1 MDRYLLGGLVSTA
14 LLCVGAGCSHLMETR
29 TIQRF
34 ADGVQTGNLETLKS
48 QTSPQFA
55 EKALRSTDALQDLK
69 ILRLPDGKVSVVEV
83 KEISPSR
90 KKVTV
95 EVGEMKQELF
105 YEITKNSKGTW
116 VVDDIYLRQKK
127 RGIEAYK
134 SVTEQMDL
142 LLTVREFLDHWQSGD
157 RTDIFAN
164 TTPEFRAALE
174 KLPPSYLAR
183 VTGDVVERR
192 SPGSRFQP
200 KAEMDETKAV
210 VRLAR
215 GAGEVA
221 LSLELVDGTWLVHDV
236 GVDSRDDA
244 QHIPSLRKLAI
255 SVGTCVDFL
264 AAYDSAEHDRLK
276 GLVAEEFYEGALS
289 VGDLK
294 SVQLPHP
301 TLSDFDLDVKVQDLR
316 ADFILKNDFQI
327 VQINMHETEK
337 ENLNDPTK
345 FEVTDVTIYD
355 IESKQEQRLAAL
367 FTSRAMLELFVKA
380 LADRDLAQLRHCTT
394 RDFRQRIWAQ
404 LNAATMTAMPLELFD
419 SPKLKVTE
427 TTFQGSLT
435 KVVADCGGQPV
446 TYMLREEFGR
456 FYVDDILW
464 QSPGRPA
471 SVKTTMELLIP
482 VANFAAGVAIGRD
495 AAEQGPALELL
506 RRSTSE
512 DFNRMVWSQ
521 ARFLPDSGFSADTFM
536 SSAVKSMTIG
546 EKQAELQLGDAR
558 FGAQVRLVREY
569 ERWLVDEVV
578 LIAGPEDAD
587 RLAVKQT
594 FRNELARGEARPP
607 EGWVEAPRKQSKAT
621 IQQVSAVV
629 DPEQEESADPFAEIP
644 EAPEQA
650 APPRLLPE

>member
-1 MDRYLLGGLVSTA
+1 MDRFLLGGLVSTA
-14 LLCVGAGCSHLMETR
+14 LLCAGAGCSHLMETR

-48 QTSPQFA
+48 QSSPQFA

-83 KEISPSR
+83 EEISPSR
-90 KKVTV
+90 KRVTV
-95 EVGEMKQELF
+95 EVGEMKKELF
-105 YEITKNSKGTW
+105 YEITKNAKGTW

-174 KLPPSYLAR
+174 QLPPGYLAR
-183 VTGDVVERR
+183 VTGSVVEKRTA
-192 SPGSRFQP
+192 GSRYQP
-200 KAEMDETKAV
+200 QAQMDEKAAV
-210 VRLAR
+210 VRLPR
-215 GAGEVA
+215 SAGEVV
-221 LSLELVDGTWLVHDV
+221 LSLDLIENQWLVSDV
-236 GVDSRDDA
+236 AVDARDES
-244 QHIPSLRKLAI
+244 QQIPSLSKLAV
-255 SVGTCVDFL
+255 SVGTCIRFL
-264 AAYDSAEHDRLK
+264 DAYDSDDRERLK
-276 GLVAEEFYEGALS
+276 ELAGGEFYEGALS
-289 VGDLK
+289 VGNLK
-294 SVQLPHP
+294 SVRLPHP
-301 TLSDFDLDVKVQDLR
+301 SLSDFDLDVKLQGGR

-327 VQINMHETEK
+327 VQINMHRTEE
-337 ENLNDPTK
+337 ENLNSPTK

-380 LADRDLAQLRHCTT
+380 LAERDLTQLRHCTT
-394 RDFRQRIWAQ
+394 RDFKQRIWTQ

-419 SPKLKVTE
+419 SAELKVTE

-435 KVVADCGGQPV
+435 KILADCGGQPV
-446 TYMLREEFGR
+446 TYLLREEFGR

-464 QSPGRPA
+464 QTPGRPA

-495 AAEQGPALELL
+495 AAEQGQALDLL

-521 ARFLPDSGFSADTFM
+521 AKFLPDSGFSADTFM

-569 ERWLVDEVV
+569 ERWLIDEVV
-578 LIAGPEDAD
+578 LIAGSEDAD

-607 EGWVEAPRKQSKAT
+607 EGWAETPRVQSKPK

-629 DPEQEESADPFAEIP
+629 DPDAEPEDPFAETP
-644 EAPEQA
+644 ETPEQPKA
-650 APPRLLPE
+650 PRLLPE